1 MKLPRNFFKPLAIGA
16 PAPLRELP
24 LKLERMIHFVPPHIE
39 KMRAKVPEL
48 IHQVDVVLGNLEDAI
63 PADAKEAARSGFIAM
78 AKASD
83 FGATGLWARIN
94 ALDSPWVLDDI
105 CDIVATIGQKLDVI
119 MLPKVE
125 GAWDI
130 HYLDQLLAQ
139 LEAKHAVEKPILI
152 HAILETAEGVNNV
165 GAIANAS
172 PRMHGIS
179 LGPADLAASRAMKT
193 TRVGGGHH
201 DYRVLADAAS
211 GSPAGTARAAYQQ
224 DLWHYTIA
232 KMVDACAAAGI
243 KPFYGPFGDFAD
255 GAACEAQFRNSFLM
269 GCAGAWTL
277 HPSQVAIAKRVF
289 SPDPAEVVFAKKIIA
304 AMPDGSGAVMI
315 DGKMQ
320 DDATW
325 KQAKV
330 LVDLA
335 RLVAAKDPEMAARYG
350 L

>member
-1 MKLPRNFFKPLAIGA
+1 MKLPRNFFKPLAVGA

-24 LKLERMIHFVPPHIE
+24 VRLERMIHFVPPHIE
-39 KMRAKVPEL
+39 KVRLKVPEL
-48 IHQVDVVLGNLEDAI
+48 IGQVDIVLGNLEDAI
-63 PADAKEAARSGFIAM
+63 PADAKDAARHGFIEM
-78 AKASD
+78 ASASD
-83 FGATGLWARIN
+83 FGSVGLWTRVN
-94 ALDSPWVLDDI
+94 ALNSPWILDDLFE
-105 CDIVATIGQKLDVI
+105 IVSRVGNKVDVI

-139 LEAKHAVEKPILI
+139 LEAKHDVSRPILI
-152 HAILETAEGVNNV
+152 HAILETAEGVDNV
-165 GAIANAS
+165 EAIATAS

-193 TRVGGGHH
+193 TRVGGGHPE
-201 DYRVLADAAS
+201 YKVLADAD
-211 GSPAGTARAAYQQ
+211 GDSPRIAYQQ
-224 DLWHYTIA
+224 DLWHYTMA

-243 KPFYGPFGDFAD
+243 KPFYGPFGDFSD
-255 GAACEAQFRNSFLM
+255 PAACEVQFRNAFLM

-277 HPSQVAIAKRVF
+277 HPSQIAIAKRVF
-289 SPDPAEVVFAKKIIA
+289 SPDPGEVAFAKKILD

-330 LVDLA
+330 VVDLA
-335 RLVAAKDPEMAARYG
+335 RNVAAKDPEMAARYG

>member
-16 PAPLRELP
+16 PAPLRDLP
-24 LKLERMIHFVPPHIE
+24 LRLERMIHFVPPHIE
-39 KMRAKVPEL
+39 KVRAKVPEL
-48 IHQVDVVLGNLEDAI
+48 VSQVDVVLGNLEDAI
-63 PADAKEAARSGFIAM
+63 PADAKEAARNGFIAM
-78 AKASD
+78 AQSCD
-83 FGATGLWARIN
+83 FGETGLWTRIN
-94 ALDSPWVLDDI
+94 ALNSPWVLDDI
-105 CDIVATIGQKLDVI
+105 SEIVAAIGQKLDVI

-139 LEAKHAVEKPILI
+139 LEAKHAIKKPILI
-152 HAILETAEGVNNV
+152 HAILETAEGVDNV
-165 GAIANAS
+165 ASIAVAS

-193 TRVGGGHH
+193 TRVGGGHP
-201 DYRVLADAAS
+201 DYKVLADA
-211 GSPAGTARAAYQQ
+211 GTPDAPRAAYQQ

-243 KPFYGPFGDFAD
+243 KAFYGPFGDFAD
-255 GAACEAQFRNSFLM
+255 GAACEAQFRNAFLM

-277 HPSQVAIAKRVF
+277 HPSQVPIAKRVF
-289 SPDPAEVVFAKKIIA
+289 SPDPGEVAFAKKIIA

-335 RLVAAKDPEMAARYG
+335 ALVAEKDPEMGQRYG